1 MDQTHVVLGGE
12 VRGMTAG
19 TVPTAEPTHA
29 RSARWDALTATIS
42 ETVFTRQ
49 VRYFV
54 AICSFAAGLLH
65 LLAMT
70 SHSGHHPTLG
80 RAFLMVGVLQI
91 VWAALLLLPTS
102 RIVVLLGSLGTA
114 AAILLWILSRTK
126 GISWFPGLDEVET
139 IEWRDVVTQFF
150 QLLALAGA
158 VVMLLPA
165 SVHRPAGSRLELAPI
180 AVMTVLAMLTLGVLY
195 TATHDYVH
203 DGGGAGHSHTHTH

>member
-12 VRGMTAG
+12 VRGVSAG
-19 TVPTAEPTHA
+19 DASPQ
-29 RSARWDALTATIS
+29 SARFDTLTATIS

-70 SHSGHHPTLG
+70 AHYGSHPTLG
-80 RAFLMVGVLQI
+80 RALFMVGVLQI
-91 VWAALLLLPTS
+91 VWAALLLRPTS
-102 RIVVLLGSLGTA
+102 RLIVGLGALATA
-114 AAILLWILSRTK
+114 SWIIVWIYSRTK
-126 GISWFPGLDEVET
+126 GISWFPGLDHVEA

-158 VVMLLPA
+158 LVLLLPA
-165 SVHRPAGSRLELAPI
+165 RVHEPAGEKVELAPI
-180 AVMTVLAMLTLGVLY
+180 AVMIVLAVLSLGVLY
-195 TATHDYVH
+195 TATHDYTH
-203 DGGGAGHSHTHTH
+203 DGGGTEHTH